1 MGRGDPSQYGG
12 EGIFA
17 LLCCCFFSIVNS
29 FLKRKKDMEGDRA
42 GEFARK
48 LSLLSNSLFII
59 CITDSVIKIQ
69 HNKLVC
75 IVYTVYK
82 I

>member
-1 MGRGDPSQYGG
+1 MGARGS
-12 EGIFA
+12 
-17 LLCCCFFSIVNS
+17 LLCFVVVFFQLSIQ

-59 CITDSVIKIQ
+59 CITDSVIKI
-69 HNKLVC
+69 
-75 IVYTVYK
+75 
-82 I
+82 